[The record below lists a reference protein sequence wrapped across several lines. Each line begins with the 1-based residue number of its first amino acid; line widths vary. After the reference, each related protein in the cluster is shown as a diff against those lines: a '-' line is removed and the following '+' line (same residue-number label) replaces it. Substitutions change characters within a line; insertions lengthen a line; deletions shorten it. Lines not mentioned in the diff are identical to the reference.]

1 MLEQATLN
9 KGQIARYALM
19 PQILPRLIK
28 LFGSGFNSLPP
39 YMAMVLN
46 TVRILPNRHP
56 FMNPANHG
64 KYSMFQVL
72 AAAANNIT
80 FDLKNLDKIAIF
92 GVILAGISMVFLQLI
107 LCIMALFTLP
117 AFAQDMP
124 TTLAG
129 FFGNANTADDVAFS
143 LLDLVFGIPGVG
155 GTGTFFG
162 SDELEAGI
170 TPFHLGMQALFE
182 FYSYGILLVAVIIIC
197 YHVISI
203 VLETAESGVPFGTR
217 YNHAWAPIR
226 LVLFFALLLPIGVG
240 GINLAQ
246 FVLLSAAKYGSN
258 LATNGW
264 IMFDATTEQAYLGDT
279 DNLIATPITPDLY
292 TMAAFMSI
300 ARTCSWAEG
309 RINGRDIRP
318 YLVKGTG
325 VAGGRDVSGGMPAF
339 ADALGAPA
347 AGGASDTGAI
357 FVRFGVQDEALYR
370 GEAGAVYPF
379 CGEVS
384 LTVVD
389 QSQPGSAVMQQA
401 YLEMIGCLWNG
412 ADGASFPCGITTYT
426 DQGRD
431 YTIRYSVAHDMNK
444 FPDMSPYVGDQVK
457 AAVIISLNESIN
469 TALETAI
476 EEQTANG
483 DWTNNA
489 AMQLGWGGAGIW
501 FNKIAEQNG
510 ALTSAVLANPQISK
524 MPDVMEYIRDQKQ
537 GQDSNVPFSQMFT
550 PRLSSGDVV
559 TFRTPEE
566 REVAI
571 ILNQAFKYWGMSTG
585 GANYQGS
592 PETANAGSSG
602 NIIIDI
608 MNVFMGT
615 RGLFDMCANTD
626 IHPLAQL
633 SAIGKAAIEHSI
645 MAFGGAMFFGLT
657 GGGASLMQEHNFA
670 QAFGAI
676 SQFFMTFAGLGLIVG
691 FLLYYILPFLP
702 FIYFFFAV
710 MTWVKSIFEAMVG
723 MPLWALAHL
732 RIDGESLPGDK
743 AATGYFYILEIFLR
757 PICILIGFL
766 GGIIIFTAL
775 VKVLNSVFFLAI
787 SNLSGHVIEGET
799 AGAAGC
805 FAPPAGAGTPAAAG
819 GVTQMEFAR
828 GVVDQFFYT
837 LVYAVIVYMM
847 GMPCFK
853 MVDLVPDN
861 IMRWLGAG
869 VSSFGSQDGDPADNL
884 MTYAATG
891 ASLAGSS
898 FKQSLSGAKSAVD
911 QEAQRGAQQQQ
922 QNQPFDLL

>member
-1 MLEQATLN
+1 MLEQAALD

-19 PQILPRLIK
+19 PQLFPRLKK
-28 LFGSGFNSLPP
+28 LFGTGFNSIPI

-46 TVRILPNRHP
+46 TVRILPNNHP
-56 FMNPANHG
+56 FLNPANRG
-64 KYSMFQVL
+64 KFSMFQVL

-80 FDLKNLDKIAIF
+80 FDRKNLDKLTIF
-92 GVILAGISMVFLQLI
+92 GVILAGVSMIFLQLI

-117 AFAQDMP
+117 AFAQTMP

-129 FFGNANTADDVAFS
+129 FFGNANTADDIAFS

-162 SDELEAGI
+162 SDALATTGI

-197 YHVISI
+197 YLVIAI
-203 VLETAESGVPFGTR
+203 VLETAESGVPFGQR
-217 YNHAWAPIR
+217 YNHAWAPVR

-264 IMFDATTEQAYLGDT
+264 IMFDATTQQAYLGET
-279 DNLIATPITPDLY
+279 DNLIASPITPDLY

-318 YLVKGTG
+318 YIVREVG

-339 ADALGAPA
+339 SQILGAPA
-347 AGGASDTGAI
+347 GGGASETGAV
-357 FVRFGVQDEALYR
+357 FVRFGVQDGDLYQSQ
-370 GEAGAVYPF
+370 AGAVYPF

-384 LTVVD
+384 LTIVD

-401 YLEMIGCLWNG
+401 YLEMISCLWNG
-412 ADGASFPCGITTYT
+412 AGGASFPCNITTYT

-431 YTIRYSVAHDMNK
+431 YTIRYSVAHEMNK

-457 AAVIISLNESIN
+457 ASVITSLNQSIN
-469 TALETAI
+469 TALTTAVQ
-476 EEQTANG
+476 EQRANG

-537 GQDSNVPFSQMFT
+537 AQDSNVPFDQMFT

-559 TFRTPEE
+559 VFRTPQE

-571 ILNQAFKYWGMSTG
+571 ILNQAFKYWGLNAASP
-585 GANYQGS
+585 NFQGS
-592 PETANAGSSG
+592 PETSNTEGSG

-608 MNVFMGT
+608 MNIFMGT

-626 IHPLAQL
+626 VHPLAQL

-645 MAFGGAMFFGLT
+645 SAFGGAVFFGLM
-657 GGGASLMQEHNFA
+657 GGGATLMQEHNFA
-670 QAFGAI
+670 QAFGSI
-676 SQFFMTFAGLGLIVG
+676 TEFFMTFAGLGLIVG

-732 RIDGESLPGDK
+732 RIDGEGLPGEK

-757 PICILIGFL
+757 PLCILIGFL

-775 VKVLNSVFFLAI
+775 VKVLNNVFFLAI
-787 SNLSGHVIEGET
+787 SNLSGHTIGNTAAET
-799 AGAAGC
+799 GC
-805 FAPPAGAGTPAAAG
+805 FAPPAGPGAPAAAG
-819 GVTQMEFAR
+819 GATQIEFAR
-828 GVVDQFFYT
+828 GVMDQFFYT
-837 LVYAVIVYMM
+837 IVYAVIVYMM
-847 GMPCFK
+847 GLPCFK

-884 MTYAATG
+884 MTYSATG

-898 FKQSLSGAKSAVD
+898 FKQSMSGAKGALEG
-911 QEAQRGAQQQQ
+911 EAQRNAQ
-922 QNQPFDLL
+922 QNQPLDFFNI